1 MVYTITVYPL
11 ALLNMFNRLVLL
23 FFAVLIVGL
32 SACSMVTAQETGPRE
47 RMGETN
53 TADTCDN
60 IDSAISARVK
70 EAISREP
77 SLRDEEIGVETR
89 KGTVRLTGAVSSI
102 LIMEKA
108 IEVASGVEGV
118 KDVKDEMQFRWQY

>member
-1 MVYTITVYPL
+1 MINVRQL
-11 ALLNMFNRLVLL
+11 ALLNMFHSLVLL
-23 FFAVLIVGL
+23 FVAVLIAGL
-32 SACSMVTAQETGPRE
+32 PACSMVTAQETVQRE
-47 RMGETN
+47 PVGETN
-53 TADTCDN
+53 AADTGAN

-77 SLRDEEIGVETR
+77 SLKDEEIGVETR